1 MGRSNGGN
9 NMNVYLTPEQVC
21 EKLQISLQALYQLTS
36 RKQIPC
42 AKVGRRLR
50 FDEGCIDR
58 WFRSKQ
64 EESEQAA

>member
-1 MGRSNGGN
+1 MGRSNAGN
-9 NMNVYLTPEQVC
+9 SMNIYLTPEQVC

-42 AKVGRRLR
+42 AKGGRRLR
-50 FDEGCIDR
+50 FDESSIDT

-64 EESEQAA
+64 EESEKAA